1 MLYIEAMKT
10 NKNFAVLAFL
20 ALIVSAGSAIGQ
32 YLESATFLSNTPASL
47 LSGFYNGAQ
56 YNVDAYKIRYYTTD
70 VDGSQTIASGALLV
84 PKNTACDSLPLAVYD
99 HGTVLEREAVPS
111 RDNIEAT
118 VAKVIASTG
127 AIAVAPDYLGLGDNQ
142 GLHPYLHGETQAT
155 ATIDMMRAARE
166 YLRDSLQI
174 DLNGEVFVS
183 GYSQGGHAAM
193 ATVKYIQDNSLQG
206 EFNLLGAGPA
216 SGPYNLSSTMLPLL
230 LSNAPY
236 SNPGYVVYLLFAM
249 ERVYGNIYNSYS
261 DILDIPYDTL
271 VPPLFDGTYDMN
283 AVNAVLPNQI
293 RDFMQ
298 DTVLDNLEA
307 DTITFSHPIRQALM
321 ANDNYD
327 WNPSFPMELYYCT
340 QDEQVAFQNS
350 LDAEAAMQAN
360 GASVTAIDKGAF
372 NHGGCFLPALRGA
385 LDYFI
390 LLRQS
395 CSGVGLDEMGDKM
408 VEVYPQPAQ
417 NQVRLKGLESEPIKV
432 FNLNGQLV
440 YEGWLDD
447 SGKLELEGWP
457 VGVYFLKSEHR
468 GDMPAVKIMVAR

>member
-1 MLYIEAMKT
+1 MAFSI
-10 NKNFAVLAFL
+10 LA
-20 ALIVSAGSAIGQ
+20 SGQ
-32 YLESATFLSNTPASL
+32 VLESASFLSNTPSSL
-47 LSGFYNGAQ
+47 LAGFYSGAQ
-56 YNVDAYKIRYYTTD
+56 YNVDAYKIRYYTKD

-84 PKNTACDSLPLAVYD
+84 PRTNACDSFPLAVYD
-99 HGTVLEREAVPS
+99 HGTVLEREDVPS

-118 VAKVIASTG
+118 VAKVVASTG

-142 GLHPYLHGETQAT
+142 GLHPYLHGETEAT

-174 DLNGEVFVS
+174 GLNGEVYVA

-193 ATVKYIQDNSLQG
+193 ATVKYIQDNNLQS
-206 EFNLLGAGPA
+206 EFNLIGAGPA
-216 SGPYNLSSTMLPLL
+216 SGPYNLSSSMLPLL

-261 DILDIPYDTL
+261 EVLDSPYDTL
-271 VPPLFDGTYDMN
+271 IPPLFDGTNDMSV
-283 AVNAVLPNQI
+283 VNALLPNQI
-293 RDFMQ
+293 RDFIQ

-307 DTITFSHPIRQALM
+307 DTISFSHPIRQALM
-321 ANDNYD
+321 ANDNFD

-340 QDEQVAFQNS
+340 QDEQVNYQNS
-350 LDAEAAMQAN
+350 LDAEAAMQAY
-360 GASVTAIDKGAF
+360 GANVNAVDKGAF

-385 LDYFI
+385 LDYFV

-395 CSGVGLDEMGDKM
+395 CQPVVLAEREERL
-408 VEVYPQPAQ
+408 VEVYPQPAHDE
-417 NQVRLKGLESEPIKV
+417 VRLKGLEGEPVKV

-440 YEGWLDD
+440 FEGRLDD
-447 SGKLELEGWP
+447 AGKLGLAGWP
-457 VGVYFLKSEHR
+457 GGIYFVTP
-468 GDMPAVKIMVAR
+468 DQQAAMPAIKIMVD